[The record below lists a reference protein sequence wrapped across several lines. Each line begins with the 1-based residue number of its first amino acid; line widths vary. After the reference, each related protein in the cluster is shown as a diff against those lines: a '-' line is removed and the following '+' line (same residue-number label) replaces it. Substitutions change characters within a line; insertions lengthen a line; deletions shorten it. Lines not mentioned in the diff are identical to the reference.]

1 MNKPEIARIM
11 TISTSHID
19 KDTADL
25 LDNCVDMLSEGEL
38 PEVPLTIIEK
48 AGYGWI
54 IYTADT
60 KDMTYKLPRPLAN
73 CLRYADNYGCAWLAI
88 DADGPTMDDLP
99 TYERD

>member
-1 MNKPEIARIM
+1 M

-38 PEVPLTIIEK
+38 PEVPLTVIEK

-54 IYTADT
+54 ICVTGTEDMADE
-60 KDMTYKLPRPLAN
+60 LPKPLSD
-73 CLRYADNYGCAWLAI
+73 CLKYADNYGCAWLTI

-99 TYERD
+99 TYEWD

>member
-25 LDNCVDMLSEGEL
+25 LDNCVDMLSKGEL
-38 PEVPLTIIEK
+38 TEVPLTVIEK
-48 AGYGWI
+48 TGYGWI
-54 IYTADT
+54 ICVTGT
-60 KDMTYKLPRPLAN
+60 KDMAEELPKPLAD
-73 CLRYADNYGCAWLAI
+73 CLKYADANGCAWIAI

-99 TYERD
+99 TYEWD